1 MIVPA
6 ILFALSVLALA
17 ATWTMPDAFL
27 LAVLCALASAI
38 VLLRA
43 WYAPD
48 KKAQRRK
55 ITQQY
60 KKAPSRKIT
69 REKWIV
75 IDGSNV
81 MYWNGGQPNLETV
94 IVVIERLT
102 NLGFVPGV
110 MFDANAG
117 YLLGGRHRNDV
128 AMARDLGLPRDR
140 VMVVAKGVQ
149 ADGFILQSAR
159 DLQARIV
166 TNDRFRDW
174 QDAFPEVASTGY
186 LVQGGYREGRLWLDL
201 DF

>member
-48 KKAQRRK
+48 KKAQR
-55 ITQQY
+55 
-60 KKAPSRKIT
+60 RKIT